1 VRRHVIRALV
11 LACCPGALAHCGGGA
26 VPTRASVEADE
37 DKFCRA
43 VARARV
49 LENEYGL
56 NPVAPAPDGG
66 EAGSK

>member
-1 VRRHVIRALV
+1 MKRVLSALV
-11 LACCPGALAHCGGGA
+11 LAGIAGAVACSS
-26 VPTRASVEADE
+26 VPTRATIEADE

-56 NPVAPAPDGG
+56 NPNASAPDGG
-66 EAGSK
+66 DAGAK

>member
-1 VRRHVIRALV
+1 MRRHVLRVVV
-11 LACCPGALAHCGGGA
+11 LAGYLGALAHCGGA

>member
-1 VRRHVIRALV
+1 MKRRALRALV
-11 LACCPGALAHCGGGA
+11 LACIAGA
-26 VPTRASVEADE
+26 VACGSVATRATIEADE

-56 NPVAPAPDGG
+56 NPNASIPDGG
-66 EAGSK
+66 DAGAK

>member
-1 VRRHVIRALV
+1 MRRHVLRALV
-11 LACCPGALAHCGGGA
+11 LAGCLGGLAHCGGA
-26 VPTRASVEADE
+26 VPTRASIEADE

-49 LENEYGL
+49 LESEYGL